1 MDEKQLQLLWESHAK
16 SGGFKDYNEFKSLML
31 NPSSRKVYFDD
42 ANTQLGFK
50 DYGEF
55 ETILQ
60 VKKKEQS
67 TPSIVSSIGAKIGG
81 EAGTGVV
88 QSSKSLSDVGS
99 SASSTERGLSIAG
112 NTTGEVAPKKR
123 IYDFDANDPYGK
135 IGSQID
141 EDVQK
146 EKDKPINYTS
156 INNIGRFQGYKD
168 KSIEELEATKEQ
180 LKESIFPTA
189 AAARKWAFR
198 EGKQLDEN
206 NKTDQLAISVLE
218 ENKKVINTNLN

>member
-1 MDEKQLQLLWESHAK
+1 MDEKELQALYNAMSKQFNVGNFDAFKNKMQTPEQRK
-16 SGGFKDYNEFKSLML
+16 SFYDAVGKNGYDLGDYNSYEQ
-31 NPSSRKVYFDD
+31 RI
-42 ANTQLGFK
+42 AG
-50 DYGEF
+50 
-55 ETILQ
+55 
-60 VKKKEQS
+60 VKKKE
-67 TPSIVSSIGAKIGG
+67 PSSASNGIGTKIGA
-81 EAGTGVV
+81 ALGTGVV

-168 KSIEELEATKEQ
+168 KSIE
-180 LKESIFPTA
+180 S
-189 AAARKWAFR
+189 R
-198 EGKQLDEN
+198 
-206 NKTDQLAISVLE
+206 
-218 ENKKVINTNLN
+218 